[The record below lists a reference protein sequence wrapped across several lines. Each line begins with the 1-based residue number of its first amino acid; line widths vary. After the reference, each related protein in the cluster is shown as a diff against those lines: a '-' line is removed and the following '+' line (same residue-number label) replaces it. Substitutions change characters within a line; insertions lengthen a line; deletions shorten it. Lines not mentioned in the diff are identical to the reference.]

1 MKIAISWAA
10 PDPTPSASSSWTHI
24 RKLPQF
30 VQVITRRERS
40 HPKAMLTTQTSAVA
54 PDLSARGCVPGLRKS
69 RYADVLARLRL
80 TPIGHDRLP
89 PSATQKFNP
98 QATLVQ
104 GRYFETTVGDVD
116 SGAKRNRFK
125 RSGFGHLCKLFDD
138 RLEGRL
144 EGETFSR
151 REIGGFDDVLDSS
164 SDRRSMSM

>member
-1 MKIAISWAA
+1 LYENRNLLGSAQQPNAERIIELDAYSQAA
-10 PDPTPSASSSWTHI
+10 PICASHNTQRTQS
-24 RKLPQF
+24 PEGN
-30 VQVITRRERS
+30 VN
-40 HPKAMLTTQTSAVA
+40 HPNHAVA

-104 GRYFETTVGDVD
+104 GRYFETTVGD
-116 SGAKRNRFK
+116 K

-138 RLEGRL
+138 RLEGHL
-144 EGETFSR
+144 QGETFSR